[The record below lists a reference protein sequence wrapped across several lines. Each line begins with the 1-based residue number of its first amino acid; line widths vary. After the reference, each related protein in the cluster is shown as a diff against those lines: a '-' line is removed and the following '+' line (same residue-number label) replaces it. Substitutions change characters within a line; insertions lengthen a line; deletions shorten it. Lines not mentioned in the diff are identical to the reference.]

1 MGMTSNRP
9 YLVRA
14 YYEWI
19 VDNGCT
25 PYLVVNALADGVE
38 VPQSYSSNGQ
48 IILNIAP
55 RTVRSF
61 VMDNDRISFNTRFSG
76 LPTDI
81 EVPISA
87 VMGIYAH
94 ENGQGIVFESGA
106 SSEPP
111 PESPAPAPASESD
124 NGDKKSKLR
133 LIK

>member
-14 YYEWI
+14 YHEWI

-25 PYLVVNALADGVE
+25 PYLVVNAFADGVE
-38 VPQSYSSNGQ
+38 VPQSYVSNGQ

-55 RTVRSF
+55 RTVRNFS
-61 VMDNDRISFNTRFSG
+61 MDNERISFNTRFSG
-76 LPTDI
+76 LATDI
-81 EVPISA
+81 DVPIDA

-94 ENGQGIVFESGA
+94 ENGQGIVFESGTNI
-106 SSEPP
+106 EPP
-111 PESPAPAPASESD
+111 PVDPTPGSG
-124 NGDKKSKLR
+124 GDTDGKKSRLR

>member
-19 VDNGCT
+19 VDNDCT

-38 VPQSYSSNGQ
+38 VPQSYVSSGQ
-48 IILNIAP
+48 ITLNIAP
-55 RTVRSF
+55 RTVRNFS
-61 VMDNDRISFNTRFSG
+61 MDNERISFNTRFGG

-81 EVPISA
+81 DVPISA

-94 ENGQGIVFESGA
+94 ENGQGIVFESD
-106 SSEPP
+106 SDNEPP
-111 PESPAPAPASESD
+111 PVAPEPGLGADSD
-124 NGDKKSKLR
+124 GKKNRLR